1 MAVFFLHRAARC
13 AIRDTGGCA
22 AGSRTRERSLRHK
35 IRSMPRKPH
44 PQDSRLS
51 AVSPSRA
58 TAFTQLI
65 KSPTG
70 ISAPSQLITPRSASN
85 GAPPARQKWPS
96 FAGSFLTNNKRA
108 PESKFRCSFI
118 AVALTG
124 SACQGRPS
132 IEKATPFQSKISIRP
147 EPA

>member
-51 AVSPSRA
+51 AE
-58 TAFTQLI
+58 
-65 KSPTG
+65 
-70 ISAPSQLITPRSASN
+70 
-85 GAPPARQKWPS
+85 S
-96 FAGSFLTNNKRA
+96 FAGDSVHATHKIPDGDFSTQPTHHAAERIKW
-108 PESKFRCSFI
+108 
-118 AVALTG
+118 
-124 SACQGRPS
+124 SASG
-132 IEKATPFQSKISIRP
+132 ATKMAQLCRVIFNEQ
-147 EPA
+147 

>member
-22 AGSRTRERSLRHK
+22 AGSCTRERSSRHK

-58 TAFTQLI
+58 TAFTPTHKIPDGDFSTQITYHAAERIKWSAFSATKMAQLCRVI
-65 KSPTG
+65 
-70 ISAPSQLITPRSASN
+70 
-85 GAPPARQKWPS
+85 
-96 FAGSFLTNNKRA
+96 F
-108 PESKFRCSFI
+108 SK
-118 AVALTG
+118 
-124 SACQGRPS
+124 Q
-132 IEKATPFQSKISIRP
+132 
-147 EPA
+147 